1 MNTKHRTKTILPLAT
16 VAMILA
22 PFANTAKAAI
32 IKVDNNSVGLA
43 PDATW
48 NVIDAPATTATSV
61 VDSSGNDDGVTVTHT
76 GWSDSSKSGTEGAYD
91 GGVFD
96 NAADDYFF
104 INAGSPG
111 TVTISGLLD
120 SETYTIQLCNSS
132 QDSGRVGDYV
142 VNGSFGDGASP
153 FNGDDHDATVDG
165 FVNGTIM
172 TYSGVTPSSG
182 EIVITTTTVSG
193 IAVHLNAF
201 TIEGEAAA
209 GGGTLFIIK

>member
-1 MNTKHRTKTILPLAT
+1 MKRLITLFAVLGLVLA
-16 VAMILA
+16 LA
-22 PFANTAKAAI
+22 PAAQAAL
-32 IKVDNNSVGLA
+32 IKVDNNSAGVA
-43 PDATW
+43 PDTTW
-48 NVIDAPATTATSV
+48 NVIDPPATTATSV
-61 VDSSGNDDGVTVTHT
+61 VDSSGNNDGVTVTYA
-76 GWSDSSKSGTEGAYD
+76 GWNDSSSFGREGAYD

-104 INAGSPG
+104 INAGSSA

-120 SETYTIQLCNSS
+120 IETYTIQLCNSS

-201 TIEGEAAA
+201 TIEGEPSA
-209 GGGTLFIIK
+209 GTLIIVK

>member
-1 MNTKHRTKTILPLAT
+1 MKKMITMFAVLG
-16 VAMILA
+16 MILA
-22 PFANTAKAAI
+22 LAPAAQAAL
-32 IKVDNNSVGLA
+32 IKVDNNSAGVA
-43 PDATW
+43 PDTTW
-48 NVIDAPATTATSV
+48 NVIDPPATTATSV
-61 VDSSGNDDGVTVTHT
+61 VDSSGTNDGVTVAYA
-76 GWSDSSKSGTEGAYD
+76 GWNDSSSVGREGAYD

>member
-1 MNTKHRTKTILPLAT
+1 MNTIKKMITLLA
-16 VAMILA
+16 VLGMVFALA
-22 PFANTAKAAI
+22 PTAQAAL
-32 IKVDNNSVGLA
+32 IKVDNNSAGVA
-43 PDATW
+43 PDTTW
-48 NVIDAPATTATSV
+48 NVIDPPATTATSV
-61 VDSSGNDDGVTVTHT
+61 VDSSGTTDGVTVTYA
-76 GWSDSSKSGTEGAYD
+76 GWNDSSSFGREGAYD

-104 INAGSPG
+104 INAGSSG

-165 FVNGTIM
+165 FDNGTIM

-201 TIEGEAAA
+201 TIEGEAAP
-209 GGGTLFIIK
+209 GTLILLR

>member
-1 MNTKHRTKTILPLAT
+1 MKKMITMFAVLG
-16 VAMILA
+16 MILA
-22 PFANTAKAAI
+22 LAPAAQAAL
-32 IKVDNNSVGLA
+32 IKVDNNSAGVA
-43 PDATW
+43 PDTTW
-48 NVIDAPATTATSV
+48 NVIDPPATTATSV
-61 VDSSGNDDGVTVTHT
+61 VDSSGTNDGVTVAYA
-76 GWSDSSKSGTEGAYD
+76 GWNDSSSVGREGAYD

-201 TIEGEAAA
+201 TIEGEAAG

>member
-1 MNTKHRTKTILPLAT
+1 MKKMITMFAVLG
-16 VAMILA
+16 MILA
-22 PFANTAKAAI
+22 LAPAAQAAL
-32 IKVDNNSVGLA
+32 IKVDNNSAGVA
-43 PDATW
+43 PDTTW
-48 NVIDAPATTATSV
+48 NVIDPPATTATSV
-61 VDSSGNDDGVTVTHT
+61 VDSSGTNDGVTVAYA
-76 GWSDSSKSGTEGAYD
+76 GWNDSSSVGREGAYD

-104 INAGSPG
+104 INAASSG

-165 FVNGTIM
+165 FDNGTIM

-201 TIEGEAAA
+201 TIEGEAAG